1 MNNFASMESG
11 PERRASAS
19 ATDGSGDKACEDAD
33 GALKAGLFYVAC
45 DLREL
50 AKTAPPVK
58 ADELLAL
65 CRLVEAMATA

>member
-1 MNNFASMESG
+1 MNNFANM
-11 PERRASAS
+11 
-19 ATDGSGDKACEDAD
+19 GSGSDHRRTAFATNGGDNACGEAE

>member
-1 MNNFASMESG
+1 MNNLANMGSG
-11 PERRASAS
+11 PDHRQTAS
-19 ATDGSGDKACEDAD
+19 ATNRANNACGEAD

>member
-1 MNNFASMESG
+1 MNDFADPGSG
-11 PERRASAS
+11 PDHRRARS
-19 ATDGSGDKACEDAD
+19 ATTGSSDFTSGDAD
-33 GALKAGLFYVAC
+33 GTLKAGLFYVAC

-58 ADELLAL
+58 AEELHAL